1 MNREITSKKSG
12 YTQFITEAE
21 WQWIKSRGLT
31 RNYHVKEAVP
41 LLLPS
46 LNKSILKPKI
56 EAEKPNITKT
66 KTKK

>member
-1 MNREITSKKSG
+1 MHREITSKKSG
-12 YTQFITEAE
+12 FIQFIDEAQ
-21 WQWIKSRGLT
+21 WQWLKERKLT
-31 RNYHVKEAVP
+31 RNYHVKEVTP

-56 EAEKPNITKT
+56 EIEKPIINK